1 MPRRNRNAAYKVPR
15 ANAGAF
21 YGAEGKVI
29 APDFNDAPEAV
40 ETAKLNAN
48 ALEAYFANEQP
59 TYIVDDA
66 RVGKKL
72 GVSADVI
79 RAYRH
84 KHNIPAFVSR
94 MQNAIAEL
102 RTSNADASRD
112 LVCEQNYA
120 AYLKARMEHMEKD
133 HKVDWRIA
141 FVMGL
146 VFGVALFGLV
156 SSIILAFQ

>member
-1 MPRRNRNAAYKVPR
+1 MPRRNRNAAYKRPR

-21 YGAEGKVI
+21 YGPGGKVV
-29 APDFNDAPEAV
+29 APSLKDAPEAA
-40 ETAKLNAN
+40 EAAKLNASV
-48 ALEAYFANEQP
+48 LEAYFAAEQP

-72 GVSADVI
+72 GVSDDVV

-84 KHNIPAFVSR
+84 KNHIPAFVSR

-102 RTSNADASRD
+102 RESNADASRD
-112 LVCEQNYA
+112 LVCKQNHVN
-120 AYLKARMEHMEKD
+120 YLNSRMERMEKE
-133 HKVDWRIA
+133 HKVDCRIA

-146 VFGVALFGLV
+146 GFGAALFWLF

>member
-1 MPRRNRNAAYKVPR
+1 MPRRNRNAAYKRPR

-21 YGAEGKVI
+21 YGSAGKVI
-29 APDFNDAPEAV
+29 ASDFNDAPEAV

-48 ALEAYFANEQP
+48 ALETYFSNEQH
-59 TYIVDDA
+59 TYILDDA
-66 RVGKKL
+66 RLGKKL

-102 RTSNADASRD
+102 RTSNADASRII
-112 LVCEQNYA
+112 ESERNYIN
-120 AYLKARMEHMEKD
+120 YQSGCMERMEKAHR
-133 HKVDWRIA
+133 VDVCISFGA
-141 FVMGL
+141 GF
-146 VFGVALFGLV
+146 VFGAIFLGLIL
-156 SSIILAFQ
+156 SIALAFE